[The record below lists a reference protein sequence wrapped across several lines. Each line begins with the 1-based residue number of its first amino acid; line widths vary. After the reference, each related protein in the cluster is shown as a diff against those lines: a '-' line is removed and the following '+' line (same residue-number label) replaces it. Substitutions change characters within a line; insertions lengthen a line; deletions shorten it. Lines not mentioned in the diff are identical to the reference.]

1 MLKPRAVVESSS
13 SEEAS
18 PATGRP
24 SLPDAL
30 SLRDTVALVTGG
42 SRGIGRAIALTL
54 GRRGATVAVNFARS
68 EDAARE
74 VCELIERAGGRAI
87 AVGFDVADASA
98 VDAAVKRVAKELG
111 GLHVLVNNAGIS
123 IDALLMR
130 ARDED
135 FQKLL
140 DINLKGVLHCSR
152 AAARHLLRARARGRV
167 INLTSVVGEQGNTGQ
182 AMYAATKAGIIGL
195 TKSMAREFS
204 GRGVTV
210 NAVSP
215 GFIET
220 EMTAASVQGE
230 VREALLKQIPLKR
243 IGAPNEI
250 AEAVAFLASPAA
262 GYITGHVL
270 RVNGGL
276 LI

>member
-1 MLKPRAVVESSS
+1 M
-13 SEEAS
+13 
-18 PATGRP
+18 
-24 SLPDAL
+24 
-30 SLRDTVALVTGG
+30 TGG

-54 GRRGATVAVNFARS
+54 AGRGAAVAVNFARS

-74 VCELIERAGGRAI
+74 VCEQIEGAGGRAI
-87 AVGFDVADASA
+87 AVGFDVADAAA
-98 VDAAVKRVAKELG
+98 VNAGVKRVADEFG
-111 GLHVLVNNAGIS
+111 GLHVLVNNAGVS

-135 FQKLL
+135 FQRLL
-140 DINLKGVLHCSR
+140 DINLKGALHCSR
-152 AAARHLLRARARGRV
+152 AAARYLLRARARGRV
-167 INLTSVVGEQGNTGQ
+167 VNLTSVVGEQGNTGQ

-204 GRGVTV
+204 GRGITV

-220 EMTAASVQGE
+220 DMTAASVQGDA
-230 VREALLKQIPLKR
+230 RDALLKQIPLGR
-243 IGAPNEI
+243 IGGPDEI